1 MENNE
6 GKLNRNLYKED
17 RTSPDERSVSLSINE
32 NDKKNQDF
40 PESGEVISGS
50 VITDSIIQT
59 SGGPNRIELEG
70 NDLSFHDDTTS
81 ANGKVTGDTSRINF
95 THSSADKKEGFVFEK
110 RASLYATY
118 DNVLS
123 IFALPPKTDK
133 NYNYMFLGRN
143 GRSDASG
150 SRDANLTFLGINVNR
165 NSSLGSPSSSDTSQ
179 QQAQKSL
186 NGKFQVEYS
195 QDGELNN
202 SIMFAGLPTQSLF
215 PSLGTGFSSYMSC
228 GDGGISGIGSRYID
242 PVTKIVGTA
251 LIFYVIAS
259 SDPEEFAQIYTGGT
273 ILPNEN
279 GKLDLGSS
287 SMKFRNIYA
296 TNFEVANFA
305 IDNLDVTNSLT
316 VKDLTVSDDIMPD
329 SDESIDIGSSSTKF
343 RNIYA
348 EDIEVDNLEV
358 DNNLSVKDLTVSDD
372 IMPDDDG
379 SIDIGSSSRK
389 FRNFYGSVV
398 ACPLPTIPNALEVLE
413 RVPEPTT
420 VGDRGHYGKDRL
432 YFDDITFPK
441 EVLHDTGDGVMD
453 IEHTNMLGFLLKAV
467 IELKDN
473 LKVLEDKLK

>member
-143 GRSDASG
+143 GRSDDSG
-150 SRDANLTFLGINVNR
+150 SIDANLTFLGINVNR
-165 NSSLGSPSSSDTSQ
+165 SSLLGSPSSSDTAQ
-179 QQAQKSL
+179 QQNQKSL

-195 QDGELNN
+195 QDGKLNN

-242 PVTKIVGTA
+242 PETKISGIA

-273 ILPNEN
+273 ILPTEN
-279 GKLDLGSS
+279 GTLDLGSS
-287 SMKFRNIYA
+287 TA
-296 TNFEVANFA
+296 
-305 IDNLDVTNSLT
+305 
-316 VKDLTVSDDIMPD
+316 
-329 SDESIDIGSSSTKF
+329 
-343 RNIYA
+343 
-348 EDIEVDNLEV
+348 
-358 DNNLSVKDLTVSDD
+358 
-372 IMPDDDG
+372 
-379 SIDIGSSSRK
+379 K
-389 FRNFYGSVV
+389 FRNFYGSVI

-467 IELKDN
+467 IELKDKV
-473 LKVLEDKLK
+473 KVLEDKLK

>member
-150 SRDANLTFLGINVNR
+150 SIDANLTFLGINVNR
-165 NSSLGSPSSSDTSQ
+165 SSLLGSPSSSDTAQ
-179 QQAQKSL
+179 QQAQKNL

-202 SIMFAGLPTQSLF
+202 SIMFAGAPTETIA
-215 PSLGTGFSSYMSC
+215 PSLGTGFSSYMLC
-228 GDGGISGIGSRYID
+228 GDGGITGIGTRLVNPSNGL
-242 PVTKIVGTA
+242 VGA
-251 LIFYVIAS
+251 GLVLYVIAPN
-259 SDPEEFAQIYTGGT
+259 DPEEFGQIYAGGT
-273 ILPNEN
+273 ILPDQN
-279 GKLDLGSS
+279 GSYDLGSS
-287 SMKFRNIYA
+287 TA
-296 TNFEVANFA
+296 
-305 IDNLDVTNSLT
+305 
-316 VKDLTVSDDIMPD
+316 
-329 SDESIDIGSSSTKF
+329 KF

-348 EDIEVDNLEV
+348 EDIEIENLDV
-358 DNNLSVKDLTVSDD
+358 SNNLNVKDLTVSDD

-379 SIDIGSSSRK
+379 SIDLGSSSMK

-432 YFDDITFPK
+432 YFDDITFPE

-467 IELKDN
+467 IELKDKV
-473 LKVLEDKLK
+473 KVLEDKLK

>member
-70 NDLSFHDDTTS
+70 NDLSFHDDTVS

-150 SRDANLTFLGINVNR
+150 NRDANLTFLGINVNR
-165 NSSLGSPSSSDTSQ
+165 SSLLGSPSSSDTAQ
-179 QQAQKSL
+179 QQNQKSL

-195 QDGELNN
+195 QDGKLNN

-242 PVTKIVGTA
+242 PETKISGIA

-273 ILPNEN
+273 ILPTEN
-279 GKLDLGSS
+279 GTLDLGSS
-287 SMKFRNIYA
+287 TA
-296 TNFEVANFA
+296 
-305 IDNLDVTNSLT
+305 
-316 VKDLTVSDDIMPD
+316 
-329 SDESIDIGSSSTKF
+329 
-343 RNIYA
+343 
-348 EDIEVDNLEV
+348 
-358 DNNLSVKDLTVSDD
+358 
-372 IMPDDDG
+372 
-379 SIDIGSSSRK
+379 K
-389 FRNFYGSVV
+389 FRNFYGSVI

-467 IELKDN
+467 IELKDKV
-473 LKVLEDKLK
+473 KVLENKLK